1 MKKYNIDYPIAYDFE
16 NDYRRKRKL
25 KKKNT
30 KIIDAF
36 CKTVEDAGYNTVI
49 YSDANYFRDFLYT
62 KKLAKYGLWVA
73 RWTYDKNDFRDYDL
87 ENVFIWQY
95 SDKGRM
101 KGCNYPL
108 DLNASFICKNDN

>member
-62 KKLAKYGLWVA
+62 KKLMNMPGSWVKRLVSA
-73 RWTYDKNDFRDYDL
+73 NTLNGEDSQ
-87 ENVFIWQY
+87 NV
-95 SDKGRM
+95 
-101 KGCNYPL
+101 
-108 DLNASFICKNDN
+108 